1 MAKYKIVQRVKTPT
15 DYDYLF
21 PYSPWQIHECVEQET
36 STSSSIVISTGLS
49 STIVP
54 NTFVAMY
61 YSSHTNTAN
70 ATITVDSKGAIPI
83 KNGTGN
89 IEAGIIGSG
98 MYILMLIDYSN
109 SIASVLFSAASIQD
123 IKNKIN
129 SLITQ
134 ITNILNGTLAVGNSN
149 KLNGLISSN
158 FTKSFENIT
167 SGSIFDWADS
177 KTQSV
182 MFLCGGP
189 NVTGIPISSTYY
201 NGILF
206 HASNSTKCMILFRRA
221 SNGIT
226 TQLAIAVKNNNIWTE
241 FFDINAKYALNLISP
256 DGKRVVTLDNG
267 GNITIPGIMTANV
280 IAQNKDNYGIP
291 VEIGP
296 YIDMHKVGSDS
307 DYDIRVAVASEG
319 DLYVD
324 QSINNGRQSGFL
336 ITCPIKETIL
346 RIRKITQTEY
356 DSLQSKDQ
364 HTVYL
369 ITG

>member
-36 STSSSIVISTGLS
+36 STPSSIVISTGLS

-61 YSSHTNTAN
+61 YSSHTNAAN
-70 ATITVDSKGAIPI
+70 AIITVDSKVAIPI
-83 KNGTGN
+83 KNGTDN

-109 SIASVLFSAASIQD
+109 SIASVLFSASSIQD
-123 IKNKIN
+123 IKDKIN
-129 SLITQ
+129 YLTTQ
-134 ITNILNGTLAVGNSN
+134 ITNILSGALAVGNSN
-149 KLNGLISSN
+149 ELNGLTSSA
-158 FTKSFENIT
+158 FTKSFANIT
-167 SGSIFDWADS
+167 SGSIFDWADTQ
-177 KTQSV
+177 TQSV

-241 FFDINAKYALNLISP
+241 FFDINAKYANNLISP
-256 DGKRVVTLDNG
+256 NGSRIVSLADDGSINFG
-267 GNITIPGIMTANV
+267 GKVTANGF
-280 IAQNKDNYGIP
+280 IQNSAAYGTP
-291 VEIGP
+291 VEIGQFL
-296 YIDMHKVGSDS
+296 DMHKDGSTS
-307 DYDIRVAVASEG
+307 DHDARIYINPSNNRVFLVNPNDTNTQG
-319 DLYVD
+319 YFVTNPDNNIFQIKKLT
-324 QSINNGRQSGFL
+324 QSQ
-336 ITCPIKETIL
+336 
-346 RIRKITQTEY
+346 Y
-356 DSLQSKDQ
+356 DSLQTKVPS
-364 HTVYL
+364 TIYL